1 MDRLSELAE
10 LCDPFRPSGPHW
22 TLELIA
28 VDPAAQSGGKGSD
41 LMAYGL
47 SFCDAAGVDSFLA
60 SSNARN
66 LPFYERLGF
75 VQLGEVSFPGMPSMY
90 PMVRTFGG

>member
-1 MDRLSELAE
+1 
-10 LCDPFRPSGPHW
+10 
-22 TLELIA
+22 
-28 VDPAAQSGGKGSD
+28 
-41 LMAYGL
+41 MAYGL